1 MAIIT
6 ISRGTMSGGSDLA
19 LCLAGTLGYPSLSR
33 EVLVDAAAMLG
44 VSEETLH
51 EKIMKEVGFW
61 ERFSDDRRLYVIAL
75 QSALAEQCLNG
86 NLIYHGHAGHLLLKG
101 VPCVLRVRLIAPL
114 EVRIEKL
121 MKRDNISHE
130 AALNFINTQDKNRVE
145 WCRFVYDV
153 DWSDPSGYDMVLN
166 LEHITIPEACGILS
180 AAAALPEF
188 AITDQ
193 IRKKLLDFAVKCRV
207 KLALAA
213 TVKLATWYLI
223 FEPMARQWKFSM
235 RWLPVVCWSAL
246 PVPVRKRSRA
256 LLARSWGSIRPS
268 SACTGFPK
276 IQTSDS

>member
-19 LCLAGTLGYPSLSR
+19 LCLADALGYPSLSR

-44 VSEETLH
+44 VSEEILH
-51 EKIMKEVGFW
+51 GKILKEVGFW

-86 NLIYHGHAGHLLLKG
+86 NLIYHGHVGHLLLKG
-101 VPCVLRVRLIAPL
+101 LPCVLRVRLIAPL
-114 EVRIEKL
+114 EVRIQKV

-153 DWSDPSGYDMVLN
+153 DWGDPSGYDMVLN
-166 LEHITIPEACGILS
+166 LEHIAIHEACGILS

-213 TVKLATWYLI
+213 NSKTRNMVFDIRANGTTVEI
-223 FEPMARQWKFSM
+223 FNEMAASGV
-235 RWLPVVCWSAL
+235 LV
-246 PVPVRKRSRA
+246 
-256 LLARSWGSIRPS
+256 RPS
-268 SACTGFPK
+268 GPSEEEIARIARTVMGVNTAIVRLYRFPE
-276 IQTSDS
+276 DPDF